1 MMFTSNLTGAYYI
14 ILIVLVLSGIGLIPP
29 SVAYIIFITL
39 YMLYAGI
46 QMNKDVIKKII
57 LIMFLW
63 KIHCLNPLIFINTY
77 PYHF

>member
-46 QMNKDVIKKII
+46 QMNKDVIKKKS
-57 LIMFLW
+57 F
-63 KIHCLNPLIFINTY
+63 
-77 PYHF
+77 